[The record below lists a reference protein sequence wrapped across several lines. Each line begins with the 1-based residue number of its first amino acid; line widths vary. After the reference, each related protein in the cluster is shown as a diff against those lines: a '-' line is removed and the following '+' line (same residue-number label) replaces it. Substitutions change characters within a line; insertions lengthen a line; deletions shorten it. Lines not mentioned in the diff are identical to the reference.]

1 MQYQLYGNKKVL
13 PFSKCTF
20 QYQIL
25 SYQKVKLVNECLK
38 ISNAIV
44 WPKMGHKIKVLQQSS
59 KDGKEVLP
67 FYQCTL
73 QMPYYGQKLA
83 IKFKFYG
90 KVVRMAKKCYLF
102 LNVLFN
108 PQILSHQKVK
118 LVGESLRKYLIAAL
132 GGDPKVH
139 SGGGGAGRGD
149 GHLFLGSLQAGGH
162 LALGFWPAL
171 WNMPNGSP
179 PFSAWPPG

>member
-1 MQYQLYGNKKVL
+1 MSFNFIQPASQASRLVEGQNARFPREAATRNYPPWRQDSHSCHVCNVACGN
-13 PFSKCTF
+13 
-20 QYQIL
+20 
-25 SYQKVKLVNECLK
+25 
-38 ISNAIV
+38 
-44 WPKMGHKIKVLQQSS
+44 
-59 KDGKEVLP
+59 

-139 SGGGGAGRGD
+139 SGPDPRVRPVAPRIPGELQTGLGLRG
-149 GHLFLGSLQAGGH
+149 
-162 LALGFWPAL
+162 
-171 WNMPNGSP
+171 
-179 PFSAWPPG
+179 